1 MPNLNAISLLVRPDE
16 TMNMISRSRPLR
28 ILNLSTID
36 FDESRLNVSDG
47 AARRSRASLIAVA
60 IN

>member
-1 MPNLNAISLLVRPDE
+1 MPSLNAISLLVRPDE

-36 FDESRLNVSDG
+36 LDESKLNASEG
-47 AARRSRASLIAVA
+47 AASVREPP
-60 IN
+60 